1 MDNLIVILSN
11 SGVDILG
18 FYNSTFFGIVKFIL
32 GIYAMVVFADIVL
45 LLIQRG
51 LSGDLRETLYG
62 FNLPPE
68 LVSKKRKLRKVWK
81 LKVGEKMQSDK
92 ESDWKIAIISADEI
106 INDLILRMG
115 YAGENMGERLA
126 EINPGQIENI
136 EELKRAHEVRNQI
149 IHEESFELSKE
160 QAQETIGYF
169 ENFLKY
175 FEVL

>member
-1 MDNLIVILSN
+1 MENLIELLNN

-32 GIYAMVVFADIVL
+32 GIYAMVVLADIVL

-51 LSGDLRETLYG
+51 LSGDLRETLMG
-62 FNLPPE
+62 VNIPPE
-68 LVSKKRKLRKVWK
+68 FVNKKGKLRKKWNK
-81 LKVGEKMQSDK
+81 IREGIKSSEEDN
-92 ESDWKIAIISADEI
+92 WKIAIIEADEI
-106 INDLILRMG
+106 IDDLIRRMG

-136 EELKRAHEVRNQI
+136 EELKKAHETRNQI
-149 IHEESFELSKE
+149 IHDEAFELTKE
-160 QAQETIGYF
+160 QAEETIRYF

-175 FEVL
+175 FDVL

>member
-1 MDNLIVILSN
+1 MENLISLLSN

-32 GIYAMVVFADIVL
+32 GIYAVVVFADIVL

-51 LSGDLRETLYG
+51 LSGDLRETLMG
-62 FNLPPE
+62 VNIPPE
-68 LVSKKRKLRKVWK
+68 FVSQKGKLRKKWNK
-81 LKVGEKMQSDK
+81 IREGIKSPEEDN
-92 ESDWKIAIISADEI
+92 WKIAIISADEI
-106 INDLILRMG
+106 IDDLIRRMG

-126 EINPGQIENI
+126 EITPGQIENI
-136 EELKRAHEVRNQI
+136 EELKKAHEIRNQI
-149 IHEESFELSKE
+149 IHDEAFALSKE
-160 QAQETIGYF
+160 QAEETIGYF

>member
-1 MDNLIVILSN
+1 MDNLIIILSN

-18 FYNSTFFGIVKFIL
+18 FYNSTFFSIVKFIL
-32 GIYAMVVFADIVL
+32 GIYAMVVLADIVL
-45 LLIQRG
+45 MLIQRG
-51 LSGDLRETLYG
+51 LSGDLRETLMG
-62 FNLPPE
+62 VNIPPE
-68 LVSKKRKLRKVWK
+68 FVNKKGKLRKKWSKIREGMKSSEEVN
-81 LKVGEKMQSDK
+81 
-92 ESDWKIAIISADEI
+92 WKIAIIEADEI
-106 INDLILRMG
+106 IDDLIGRMG

-149 IHEESFELSKE
+149 IHDEAFELTKE
-160 QAQETIGYF
+160 QAEETIGYF